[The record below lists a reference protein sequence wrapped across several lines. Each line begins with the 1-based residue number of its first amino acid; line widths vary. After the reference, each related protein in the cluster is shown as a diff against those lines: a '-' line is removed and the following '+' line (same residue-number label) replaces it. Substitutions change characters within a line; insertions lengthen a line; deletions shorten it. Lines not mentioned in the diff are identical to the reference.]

1 MEHKELHG
9 KGHIL
14 HVMLFDLLFG
24 KEKSISGGG
33 ALKRIIMTWA
43 ARLNSDLIKM
53 KLKRKIKDF
62 SELIPEHLRQTVV
75 LPRWVRVNHLNS
87 DTDRVVAHF
96 AKEGWT
102 EMPFNDFMGKLDEIQ
117 ELQRGGSSS
126 SNGDAKKEVDKKT
139 AKKIQEAKDPKANS
153 RKLGKVFARD
163 RDLPDLLAFPPL
175 TDFHDHAMLLAGHIV
190 LQDKASALS
199 GAALGVPAADESVAL
214 DACAAPGQK
223 TSQVAQ
229 SMKNKGKL
237 FAFDL
242 DATRLE
248 TLKRLCK
255 RNGLRNLTAVN
266 SSFLDIDV
274 MSPPYCEV
282 EYILLDPS
290 CSGSGIINR
299 LDYFLSASVSTEHDD
314 DNKAASSSSKKAT
327 EAEQQKERVLKLQ
340 EFQLSM
346 IQKAFTFP
354 KLKQLVYSTCSIHD
368 EENEQVVEKALKLSK
383 AFECVRVHPH
393 MPMRGHSSYP
403 HGDLCV
409 RTLPERDHTIGFFV
423 SLFQRKASHP
433 STFVSPANASSAPSS
448 QTASKKRKHEH
459 SSSAPTDEK
468 KDTTKMEVY
477 EEKPHTATTSEPAK
491 EEIKPRKQAKI
502 AEHTAPS
509 SSADDGKAQ
518 QEELSSTKQTPKAT
532 SNADGAKKKKNKNKP
547 KPAPSR
553 PLLR

>member
-1 MEHKELHG
+1 MKNKELHG

-33 ALKRIIMTWA
+33 AIKRLIMSWETRLKA
-43 ARLNSDLIKM
+43 ELVKM
-53 KLKRKIKDF
+53 KLKYKIKDF

-75 LPRWVRVNHLNS
+75 LPRWVRVNHLM
-87 DTDRVVAHF
+87 TDLDKAKAHF
-96 AKEGWT
+96 EKEGWV
-102 EMPFNDFMGKLDEIQ
+102 EMPFTDFMAKLDEIQ

-126 SNGDAKKEVDKKT
+126 NKVDSKGDNKKDGAAKKPTK
-139 AKKIQEAKDPKANS
+139 AQLEAKDPKANS

-175 TDFHDHAMLLAGHIV
+175 TDFHDHPLLLSGHIV

-199 GAALGVPAADESVAL
+199 GAALGVPASDESVAL

-242 DATRLE
+242 DANRLE

-274 MSPPYCEV
+274 MSPPYCDV

-299 LDYFLSASVSTEHDD
+299 LDYFLSASVSTEHEDGPD
-314 DNKAASSSSKKAT
+314 SASSSSSAAFKKSDD
-327 EAEQQKERVLKLQ
+327 KERALKLQ

-354 KLKQLVYSTCSIHD
+354 KLKQLVYSTCSIHE
-368 EENEQVVEKALKLSK
+368 EENEQVVEKALKLSQ
-383 AFECVRVHPH
+383 AFECVRVHGH
-393 MPMRGHSSYP
+393 MPMRGFSSYP

-433 STFVSPANASSAPSS
+433 STFVSPSISTPTSSSAPSS
-448 QTASKKRKHEH
+448 APSKKRKHDQA
-459 SSSAPTDEK
+459 SSSEETSSSSPANAMDVSSSSKSSTS
-468 KDTTKMEVY
+468 KDTK
-477 EEKPHTATTSEPAK
+477 SN
-491 EEIKPRKQAKI
+491 KQAKLQ
-502 AEHTAPS
+502 EDETPKS
-509 SSADDGKAQ
+509 SVSNVEEEPKTKVTTKKPLNDNADDQ
-518 QEELSSTKQTPKAT
+518 
-532 SNADGAKKKKNKNKP
+532 KKKKNKTKP
-547 KPAPSR
+547 KAQSR
-553 PLLR
+553 PLVR

>member
-43 ARLNSDLIKM
+43 PRLNSDLIKM

-102 EMPFNDFMGKLDEIQ
+102 EMPFNDFMAKIDEIQ

-126 SNGDAKKEVDKKT
+126 SDTDPKKPIDKET
-139 AKKIQEAKDPKANS
+139 AKKLQEAKDPKANS

-175 TDFHDHAMLLAGHIV
+175 TDFHDHALLLAGHIV

-199 GAALGVPAADESVAL
+199 GAALGVPSADESVAL

-274 MSPPYCEV
+274 TSLPYCDV

-299 LDYFLSASVSTEHDD
+299 LDYFLSASVSTEHDE
-314 DNKAASSSSKKAT
+314 NSSSASSASKKAT
-327 EAEQQKERVLKLQ
+327 EAEQAKERVLKLQ

-423 SLFQRKASHP
+423 SLFQRKDSHP
-433 STFVSPANASSAPSS
+433 STFVSPVAVATSAS
-448 QTASKKRKHEH
+448 SKKRKHEQ
-459 SSSAPTDEK
+459 SSSAPSEEPK
-468 KDTTKMEVY
+468 NTTKMEV
-477 EEKPHTATTSEPAK
+477 ETKPVVTEAEK
-491 EEIKPRKQAKI
+491 EEIKPRKQAKV
-502 AEHTAPS
+502 AEHTAPNS
-509 SSADDGKAQ
+509 TADDGKTQ
-518 QEELSSTKQTPKAT
+518 HKEHNSLKPK
-532 SNADGAKKKKNKNKP
+532 SNPSNSADGAKKKKANNKP
-547 KPAPSR
+547 KAPSR
-553 PLLR
+553 PLVRK

>member
-1 MEHKELHG
+1 MENKELHG

-33 ALKRIIMTWA
+33 ALKRIIMTWHT
-43 ARLNSDLIKM
+43 RLNSELVKM

-75 LPRWVRVNHLNS
+75 LPRWVRVNHLMS
-87 DTDRVVAHF
+87 DTARVKAQF
-96 AKEGWT
+96 EKEGWV
-102 EMPFNDFMGKLDEIQ
+102 EMPFTDFMAKLDEIQ
-117 ELQRGGSSS
+117 ELQRGGSTPSKEDS
-126 SNGDAKKEVDKKT
+126 KADSKKPIDKKA
-139 AKKIQEAKDPKANS
+139 AKAEQEAKDPKANS
-153 RKLGKVFARD
+153 RRLGKVFALD

-175 TDFHDHAMLLAGHIV
+175 TDFHDHALLLAGHIV

-199 GAALGVPAADESVAL
+199 GAALGVPSADDSVAL

-274 MSPPYCEV
+274 MSPPYCDV

-314 DNKAASSSSKKAT
+314 NGAASSSSSKKLT
-327 EAEQQKERVLKLQ
+327 EAEAAKERVLKLQ

-368 EENEQVVEKALKLSK
+368 EENEQVVEATLAKTKT
-383 AFECVRVHPH
+383 FECVRVHSH
-393 MPMRGHSSYP
+393 MPMRGLSSYP

-409 RTLPERDHTIGFFV
+409 RTVPERDHTIGFFV
-423 SLFQRKASHP
+423 SLFQRKESHP
-433 STFVSPANASSAPSS
+433 STFVSPAAA
-448 QTASKKRKHEH
+448 QTSKKRKHEQA
-459 SSSAPTDEK
+459 SSAPTESTK
-468 KDTTKMEVY
+468 KPEEESAMEVS
-477 EEKPHTATTSEPAK
+477 TPAK
-491 EEIKPRKQAKI
+491 PKQAEEKPRKQAKL
-502 AEHTAPS
+502 AEASTPSAPIEDEETIEEPKQKTKANPSAPKS
-509 SSADDGKAQ
+509 S
-518 QEELSSTKQTPKAT
+518 
-532 SNADGAKKKKNKNKP
+532 DGAKKKKNKAPKP
-547 KPAPSR
+547 KTNSR
-553 PLLR
+553 PLVR

>member
-1 MEHKELHG
+1 MTNKELHG

-14 HVMLFDLLFG
+14 HVMLYDLLFG
-24 KEKSISGGG
+24 KEGSISGGG
-33 ALKRIIMTWA
+33 AIKRTIMGWE
-43 ARLNSDLIKM
+43 ARLRAELVKM

-75 LPRWVRVNHLNS
+75 LPRWVRVNHLIS
-87 DTDRVVAHF
+87 DVDRVKAHF

-102 EMPFNDFMGKLDEIQ
+102 EIPFVDFMGQLDEIQ
-117 ELQRGGSSS
+117 AAQRAPVSKAKESSSS
-126 SNGDAKKEVDKKT
+126 SNNKNEKQTVN
-139 AKKIQEAKDPKANS
+139 PKAKEDTSNKNNKEK

-175 TDFHDHAMLLAGHIV
+175 TDFHDHVLLLTGHIV

-199 GAALGVPAADESVAL
+199 GAALNVPVSDQSVAL

-229 SMKNKGKL
+229 TMKNKGKL

-242 DATRLE
+242 DAVRLD

-266 SSFLDIDV
+266 GSFLEIDV
-274 MSPPYCEV
+274 MSLPYCDV

-299 LDYFLSASVSTEHDD
+299 LDYFLSASVTTEHDGED
-314 DNKAASSSSKKAT
+314 GEGSGAKTSSKET
-327 EAEQQKERVLKLQ
+327 KERVLKLQ

-346 IQKAFTFP
+346 IKKAFSFP

-368 EENEQVVEKALKLSK
+368 EENEQVVEKALTLSD
-383 AFECVRVHPH
+383 AFECVRVHPE

-423 SLFQRKASHP
+423 SLFQRKDSHP
-433 STFVSPANASSAPSS
+433 STFVTPTIAKEENSSS
-448 QTASKKRKHEH
+448 TKKRKHE
-459 SSSAPTDEK
+459 SISEK
-468 KDTTKMEVY
+468 PI
-477 EEKPHTATTSEPAK
+477 EEKSTPSMEIVSAQKSSEIEASKPK
-491 EEIKPRKQAKI
+491 EQQNKKPKI
-502 AEHTAPS
+502 AENTTPSTSSQTKTPQSPS
-509 SSADDGKAQ
+509 SSNSK
-518 QEELSSTKQTPKAT
+518 P
-532 SNADGAKKKKNKNKP
+532 KKKNNKP
-547 KPAPSR
+547 KSQSR
-553 PLLR
+553 PLVR